1 MKRIIATI
9 LALTLL
15 SALAVIGVSATDF
28 VPSTDAW
35 EVKLVSAEANGED
48 VTSKIVVTH
57 YKDRDTLSAEK
68 KAALQAAYEELLKGV
83 SNVTGDYKVG
93 ALFDISYEG
102 EIPEGTTVKV
112 KLELNYGDYV
122 AAGIYKDVA
131 GNKWDNADCVY
142 EDGYAVLTFKHFCPV
157 AILVGSPIVS
167 DVSKDSPQTGDSNS
181 ALVALGALVVCT
193 AAAATVV
200 LKKRSF

>member
-35 EVKLVSAEANGED
+35 EVRLVSAEANGED
-48 VTSKIVVTH
+48 VTSKINITL

-102 EIPEGTTVKV
+102 EIPEGTPVKV
-112 KLELNYGDYV
+112 KLELN
-122 AAGIYKDVA
+122 
-131 GNKWDNADCVY
+131 
-142 EDGYAVLTFKHFCPV
+142 
-157 AILVGSPIVS
+157 
-167 DVSKDSPQTGDSNS
+167 
-181 ALVALGALVVCT
+181 
-193 AAAATVV
+193 
-200 LKKRSF
+200 

>member
-15 SALAVIGVSATDF
+15 SALAVSATDF

-35 EVKLVSAEANGED
+35 EVRLVSAEANGED
-48 VTSKIVVTH
+48 VTSKIIVTH

-167 DVSKDSPQTGDSNS
+167 DVSKDSPQTGDSSN
-181 ALVALGALVVCT
+181 LPLWVALLFVSACSLTGTTLYT
-193 AAAATVV
+193 RR
-200 LKKRSF
+200 KRAQ

>member
-15 SALAVIGVSATDF
+15 SALALIGASAADF
-28 VPSTDAW
+28 VPSADAW
-35 EVKLVSAEANGED
+35 EAKVNSATLDGKDVSNLITVTPYANRDNLTKEEKAEIEKA
-48 VTSKIVVTH
+48 
-57 YKDRDTLSAEK
+57 YKDITDGVPGLS
-68 KAALQAAYEELLKGV
+68 
-83 SNVTGDYKVG
+83 GDYKVA
-93 ALFDISYEG
+93 ALFDVSFNG
-102 EIPEGTTVKV
+102 EVTGPVTL
-112 KLELNYGDYV
+112 KLELNYGSGV
-122 AAGIYKDVA
+122 KEILVKNLKT
-131 GNKWDNADCVY
+131 NKWEKVDFTL
-142 EDGYAVLTFKHFCPV
+142 DGNVATITFEHFCPV

>member
-35 EVKLVSAEANGED
+35 EVRLVSAEANGED
-48 VTSKIVVTH
+48 VTSKIIVTH

-102 EIPEGTTVKV
+102 EIPELK
-112 KLELNYGDYV
+112 
-122 AAGIYKDVA
+122 I
-131 GNKWDNADCVY
+131 DC
-142 EDGYAVLTFKHFCPV
+142 ECRKPKPGMLLQA
-157 AILVGSPIVS
+157 
-167 DVSKDSPQTGDSNS
+167 SKDFNIDLNESWMIGDSDSDILAGEN
-181 ALVALGALVVCT
+181 VGCKT
-193 AAAATVV
+193 ARVTDEESLYDIVERI
-200 LKKRSF
+200 L

>member
-1 MKRIIATI
+1 MAKT
-9 LALTLL
+9 
-15 SALAVIGVSATDF
+15 
-28 VPSTDAW
+28 
-35 EVKLVSAEANGED
+35 
-48 VTSKIVVTH
+48 VVTAIVMVIVSVG
-57 YKDRDTLSAEK
+57 YAQGLSRGGLIGRGLFRSPERMKFIEK
-68 KAALQAAYEELLKGV
+68 YPAGTNEFGRTWYEQNAYEELLKGV

-122 AAGIYKDVA
+122 AAGSYKDVA

>member
-35 EVKLVSAEANGED
+35 EVRLVSAEANGED
-48 VTSKIVVTH
+48 VTSKIIVTH

-122 AAGIYKDVA
+122 AATSGTTPTAFTKTVT
-131 GNKWDNADCVY
+131 
-142 EDGYAVLTFKHFCPV
+142 LF
-157 AILVGSPIVS
+157 SPS
-167 DVSKDSPQTGDSNS
+167 GTS
-181 ALVALGALVVCT
+181 ALLQFSS
-193 AAAATVV
+193 AAP
-200 LKKRSF
+200 SFPM

>member
-1 MKRIIATI
+1 MKRIIAAI

-15 SALAVIGVSATDF
+15 SALAVIGVSAADF

-35 EVKLVSAEANGED
+35 EVKLISAEMNGED
-48 VTSKIVVTH
+48 VTSRIIITP

-68 KAALQAAYEELLKGV
+68 KAALEAAYEELLNGIP
-83 SNVTGDYKVG
+83 NVTGDYKIG

-112 KLELNYGDYV
+112 KLELNYGDYI
-122 AAGIYKDVA
+122 AAGIYKDVV
-131 GNKWDNADCVY
+131 GDKWDNTECVY
-142 EDGYAVLTFKHFCPV
+142 EDGYAILTFKHFCPV

>member
-35 EVKLVSAEANGED
+35 EVRLVSAEANGED
-48 VTSKIVVTH
+48 VTSKIIVTH

-131 GNKWDNADCVY
+131 GNKWDY
-142 EDGYAVLTFKHFCPV
+142 EDGYAVLTFKHFCPF

>member
-35 EVKLVSAEANGED
+35 EVRLVSAEANGED
-48 VTSKIVVTH
+48 VTGKIIITH

-68 KAALQAAYEELLKGV
+68 KAALEAAYEELLKGV

-93 ALFDISYEG
+93 ALFGISYEG

-112 KLELNYGDYV
+112 KLELNYGSGV
-122 AAGIYKDVA
+122 KEILVKNLKT
-131 GNKWDNADCVY
+131 NKWEKVDFTL
-142 EDGYAVLTFKHFCPV
+142 DGNVATITFEHFCPV

-193 AAAATVV
+193 AAAAIVV

>member
-35 EVKLVSAEANGED
+35 EVRLVSAEANGED
-48 VTSKIVVTH
+48 VTGKIIITH

-68 KAALQAAYEELLKGV
+68 KAALEAAYEELLKGV
-83 SNVTGDYKVG
+83 PNVTGDYKVG

-112 KLELNYGDYV
+112 KLELNYGSGV
-122 AAGIYKDVA
+122 KEILVKNLKT
-131 GNKWDNADCVY
+131 NKWEKVDFTL
-142 EDGYAVLTFKHFCPV
+142 DGNVATITFEHSCPV

>member
-35 EVKLVSAEANGED
+35 EVRLVSAEANGED
-48 VTSKIVVTH
+48 VTSKIIVTH
-57 YKDRDTLSAEK
+57 YKDRDALSAEK
-68 KAALQAAYEELLKGV
+68 KAALEAAYEEILKGV
-83 SNVTGDYKVG
+83 SNV
-93 ALFDISYEG
+93 
-102 EIPEGTTVKV
+102 
-112 KLELNYGDYV
+112 
-122 AAGIYKDVA
+122 
-131 GNKWDNADCVY
+131 
-142 EDGYAVLTFKHFCPV
+142 
-157 AILVGSPIVS
+157 
-167 DVSKDSPQTGDSNS
+167 TGDSNS